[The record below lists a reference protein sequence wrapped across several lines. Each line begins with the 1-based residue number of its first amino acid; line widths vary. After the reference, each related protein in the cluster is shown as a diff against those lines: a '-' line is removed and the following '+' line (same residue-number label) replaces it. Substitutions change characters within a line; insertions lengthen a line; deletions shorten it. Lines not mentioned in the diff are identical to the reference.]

1 MNLFVTREDKNEK
14 TIEKKNKNYR
24 LLLSLPVFL
33 FFNNPE
39 FSHFRGRCGTA
50 WNAASTFRAAIKR
63 NGRQFDRGCERVRER
78 EKELR
83 ARTAETSYRFS
94 SHAHAAN
101 LQITCVHACTWLPGS
116 RTRVISLFP
125 LFLASVPCPPPPR
138 SMIIALR
145 TLRSRSS
152 AETGKGKG
160 HAMQLAVAV
169 NDSEESKL
177 RRGTN
182 LNGPG

>member
-1 MNLFVTREDKNEK
+1 MRKQSRRRIKIIVFFYL
-14 TIEKKNKNYR
+14 
-24 LLLSLPVFL
+24 FL
-33 FFNNPE
+33 FFFLLNNPE
-39 FSHFRGRCGTA
+39 FSHFR
-50 WNAASTFRAAIKR
+50 
-63 NGRQFDRGCERVRER
+63 
-78 EKELR
+78 
-83 ARTAETSYRFS
+83 
-94 SHAHAAN
+94 AHAAN

>member
-1 MNLFVTREDKNEK
+1 MRKQSRRRIKIIVFFYL
-14 TIEKKNKNYR
+14 
-24 LLLSLPVFL
+24 FL
-33 FFNNPE
+33 FFFFLTIQNFPT
-39 FSHFRGRCGTA
+39 SALDGTA